1 VQTKNA
7 PSAKDA
13 LNVGFAEIDITPPV
27 GIGLAGYA
35 SRTGPS
41 KAIGQPLY
49 SKAMVLG
56 CGNTTVA
63 IAANDLLF
71 ITASL
76 ARSVRELVQQRVNV
90 PPEHVLLSA
99 THSHSG
105 PLLEHMSMVEEEIV
119 DEKWINEVLMQKM
132 ADVICLAHGNMQPA
146 TIGVGKSEIHGLTFN
161 RRLRRK
167 DGTVQAVH
175 DLFRKDGAAP
185 LEDLEFGPIDPDLGV
200 LSVYDAS
207 KELLGL
213 VVNFS
218 CHPVCNDFDPQTIA
232 ADFPGFL
239 TRAIEDSTGT
249 TCLFTTAPSAEV
261 NPAVRNSFHMKA
273 VLSKQTLKLLDAI
286 EPSDS
291 QDIWARR
298 RKIRLPLKKL
308 PTIEEARQQFERDV
322 AAESSGRFL
331 ARRRLMY
338 AEQYEGQTHL
348 ETEVQVIGIGDMVF
362 IGLPG
367 EVSVEIGLS
376 IKSKIASQSGKRNVF
391 LITQANDW
399 TGETIPDKAYEE
411 GGSEPTTTR
420 LGPGSEGVVVG
431 NVMELLREQRE

>member
-1 VQTKNA
+1 MQTKNA
-7 PSAKDA
+7 SSAKDA
-13 LNVGFAEIDITPPV
+13 LSVGFAEVDITPPV

-41 KAIGQPLY
+41 KAVGQPLY
-49 SKAMVLG
+49 SKAMVLN
-56 CGNTTVA
+56 CGNTTVS

-71 ITASL
+71 VTSSL
-76 ARSVRELVQQRVNV
+76 ARGVRTLVRKRTNI
-90 PPEHVLLSA
+90 PEEHILLSA

-119 DEKWINEVLMQKM
+119 DEKWIGEVLVERM
-132 ADVICLAHGNMQPA
+132 ADVICLAHSNMQPA

-161 RRLRRK
+161 RRLTRK
-167 DGTVQAVH
+167 DGAVQAVH
-175 DLFRKDGAAP
+175 DLCRKDGAVS

-200 LSVYDAS
+200 FSIYGATR
-207 KELLGL
+207 ELLGS
-213 VVNFS
+213 VVSFS
-218 CHPVCNDFDPQTIA
+218 CHPVCNDFDPQTISS
-232 ADFPGFL
+232 DFPGFL
-239 TRAIEDSTGT
+239 TREIEMSTGA

-261 NPAVRNSFHMKA
+261 NPAVRNSFHMKG
-273 VLSKQTLKLLDAI
+273 VLSKQIMKLLETI

-291 QDIWARR
+291 RDIWARR

-308 PTIEEARQQFERDV
+308 PTIEGARRQFERDV
-322 AAESSGRFL
+322 AAGSSGRFL

-348 ETEVQVIGIGDMVF
+348 ETEIQVIGVGDILF

-376 IKSKIASQSGKRNVF
+376 LKSEIANQFGKRNVF

-420 LGPGSEGVVVG
+420 LGPGSEEVVVDS
-431 NVMELLREQRE
+431 VMDLLRE